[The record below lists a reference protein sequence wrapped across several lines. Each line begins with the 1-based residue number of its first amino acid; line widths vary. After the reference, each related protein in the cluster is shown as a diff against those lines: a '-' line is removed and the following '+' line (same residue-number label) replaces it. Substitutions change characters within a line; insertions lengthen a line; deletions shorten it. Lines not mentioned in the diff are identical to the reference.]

1 MILVVTVSQ
10 LKTSVPCDRIMQEN
24 EDMECVVAV
33 NERKKKSNNNNNKK
47 NTKNTCNWISQPYS
61 NKKKTTED
69 LKINK
74 IKKYITHNALI

>member
-33 NERKKKSNNNNNKK
+33 NERKKKATTTTKR
-47 NTKNTCNWISQPYS
+47 TQKNTCNWISQPYS
-61 NKKKTTED
+61 NKKNNNRGFE
-69 LKINK
+69 NK
-74 IKKYITHNALI
+74 

>member
-33 NERKKKSNNNNNKK
+33 NERKKKATTTKR
-47 NTKNTCNWISQPYS
+47 TQKNTCNWISQPYS
-61 NKKKTTED
+61 NKKTTGD

>member
-33 NERKKKSNNNNNKK
+33 NERKKQKQQQQKEHKK
-47 NTKNTCNWISQPYS
+47 ILVTGFHNHI
-61 NKKKTTED
+61 
-69 LKINK
+69 L
-74 IKKYITHNALI
+74 IKKQQQRIRK

>member
-24 EDMECVVAV
+24 KDMECVVAV

-47 NTKNTCNWISQPYS
+47 NTK
-61 NKKKTTED
+61 
-69 LKINK
+69 
-74 IKKYITHNALI
+74 KYL

>member
-24 EDMECVVAV
+24 EDMECVVEV
-33 NERKKKSNNNNNKK
+33 NERKKKKQQQQKEHKK
-47 NTKNTCNWISQPYS
+47 ILVTGFHNHILI
-61 NKKKTTED
+61 KKTTGD

>member
-33 NERKKKSNNNNNKK
+33 NEREKKETTTKR
-47 NTKNTCNWISQPYS
+47 TQKNTCNWISQPYS
-61 NKKKTTED
+61 NKKNNNRGFD
-69 LKINK
+69 NK
-74 IKKYITHNALI
+74 

>member
-33 NERKKKSNNNNNKK
+33 NERKKQQQKEHKK
-47 NTKNTCNWISQPYS
+47 ILVTGFHNHI
-61 NKKKTTED
+61 
-69 LKINK
+69 L
-74 IKKYITHNALI
+74 IKKQQQRIKK

>member
-33 NERKKKSNNNNNKK
+33 NERKKQKATTTTKR
-47 NTKNTCNWISQPYS
+47 TQKNTCNWISQPYS

>member
-1 MILVVTVSQ
+1 
-10 LKTSVPCDRIMQEN
+10 MQEN

-33 NERKKKSNNNNNKK
+33 NERKKKATTTKR
-47 NTKNTCNWISQPYS
+47 TQKNTCNWISQPYS

>member
-33 NERKKKSNNNNNKK
+33 NERKKQQQKEHKK
-47 NTKNTCNWISQPYS
+47 ILVTGFHNHILI
-61 NKKKTTED
+61 KKKQER
-69 LKINK
+69 I
-74 IKKYITHNALI
+74 

>member
-24 EDMECVVAV
+24 KDMECVVAV
-33 NERKKKSNNNNNKK
+33 NERKKKATTTKR
-47 NTKNTCNWISQPYS
+47 TQKNTCNWISQPYS

>member
-33 NERKKKSNNNNNKK
+33 NERKKKATT
-47 NTKNTCNWISQPYS
+47 TKRTQKITCNWISQPYS
-61 NKKKTTED
+61 NKKKQQD